1 MFWSPHAHLG
11 NDKTEINKKNAE
23 IMFIKP
29 ITVGLLNWQRGRS
42 EYGWE
47 QLPPKR
53 HQGNTFRGKVGSNLV
68 IIISNNNPRHWRS
81 NFEVGSVP
89 IFPFYRNFYSPCC
102 LLDESTPLSNINT
115 FRKTW
120 LNRWQRG
127 LYFGICWGGTFWE
140 NQACFRMVEGGVC
153 FRTN

>member
-53 HQGNTFRGKVGSNLV
+53 HQGNTFRGRVGSNLL

-115 FRKTW
+115 FPKDLT
-120 LNRWQRG
+120 QPVAEG
-127 LYFGICWGGTFWE
+127 SIFWGGTFWE

-153 FRTN
+153 FRTS